1 MKKLFLT
8 ILFTLFLNGGAS
20 AEEKIDFIEKFGSI
34 GFGAKKLDYNYNCN
48 IDKEFYDESLYNRL
62 LETVGPFAFGLMEYN
77 HPKGKLL
84 LFNTWSEKDSYYQLP
99 IASTYKVERDNN
111 LGLISPVIN
120 NAKNLVI
127 NDLQFKSDK
136 IILYRSSYKLDKT
149 SGNKFWEKFIQYNNL
164 LSSSR
169 DDAIELLNE
178 LKIDLAEY
186 ISNDQKQTTTIVYSC
201 NDW

>member
-1 MKKLFLT
+1 MKKLILS
-8 ILFTLFLNGGAS
+8 ILFTLVLIGGAS

-34 GFGAKKLDYNYNCN
+34 GFGAKKLNYNYDCT

-186 ISNDQKQTTTIVYSC
+186 ISNDQKQNTTIVYSC